1 MAAALATRKQI
12 RKKGSDMPISDLP
25 PSRHQQVQIVCSIT
39 AAERYNVPANIMLAI
54 AEKESGRPGLWVKN
68 SNGTSDVG
76 TMQFNTAYIKTL
88 GRFGITT
95 NDVAG
100 PGCYAYDLAAWRVH
114 GHITKDHGDIWTRAA
129 NYHSRTPYYNQI
141 YRADLMVKANRWAN
155 WLEKFMM
162 SHIITVNEYTVLPD
176 AKPARQL
183 THTLAQPTK
192 TTYVPRSIV
201 VSSK

>member
-1 MAAALATRKQI
+1 
-12 RKKGSDMPISDLP
+12 
-25 PSRHQQVQIVCSIT
+25 V
-39 AAERYNVPANIMLAI
+39 ER
-54 AEKESGRPGLWVKN
+54 
-68 SNGTSDVG
+68 
-76 TMQFNTAYIKTL
+76 L
-88 GRFGITT
+88 GRY
-95 NDVAG
+95 G

-141 YRADLMVKANRWAN
+141 YRADLKVKANRWAS

-162 SHIITVNEYTVLPD
+162 PRIVTVDEYTAQPD
-176 AKPARQL
+176 TKPAMQI
-183 THTLAQPTK
+183 THTTAQPTR